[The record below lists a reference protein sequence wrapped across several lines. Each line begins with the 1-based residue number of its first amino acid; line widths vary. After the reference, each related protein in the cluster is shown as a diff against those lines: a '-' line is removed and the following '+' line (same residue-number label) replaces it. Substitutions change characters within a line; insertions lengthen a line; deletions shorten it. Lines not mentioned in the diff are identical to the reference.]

1 MTAKD
6 FINFPKGE
14 AERRKAIE
22 AFQEISCFPQVVGA
36 IDRSHIPIIAPQND
50 SNDYYNRKQFNSVV
64 LQGVADA
71 RGHFIHVSTGYAGSI
86 HDARV
91 LCMSSLGSG
100 RREDLITSCCCGEEI
115 RPLLVPDPAYKVTNW
130 CMKPYPETRAVTL
143 SQQNFN
149 KALSWAR
156 VVIQQAFGMLNGR

>member
-14 AERRKAIE
+14 TETRKAIE

-36 IDRSHIPIIAPQND
+36 IDRSHIPIIAPQNY
-50 SNDYYNRKQFNSVV
+50 SNDYYNRKQFHSAV

-100 RREDLITSCCCGEEI
+100 RREDLIISCCSYW
-115 RPLLVPDPAYKVTNW
+115 R
-130 CMKPYPETRAVTL
+130 R
-143 SQQNFN
+143 
-149 KALSWAR
+149 
-156 VVIQQAFGMLNGR
+156 